1 MTSRDCFY
9 CGKRVAAGKSCSVL
23 FLDGRGYP
31 PSDTEIIQYAQ
42 LCDTSDPTIKH
53 DAGHAA
59 LRRGISD
66 IACNSFACYRLLKDV
81 NNYVTINV
89 RVTRSIGEA
98 STSTP
103 ILPAHRKVPSAAEKA
118 AALEEPAR
126 FYPLGPRG
134 GISHR
139 EVTLIHNSALEPTEL
154 HSLGA
159 APQQEEQSSPPSSRP
174 WTPSPHTTD
183 VDVEALMSCDD
194 PSAQLLETVLSG
206 TGRRKELS
214 KYRPT
219 STLSAAQAQ
228 NRAVHLGSELHST
241 VKELD
246 RVRFQYDKASAERKV
261 LKQDAGRAELLHTE
275 LERELARSKQELSI
289 ASSRLEIFEQAAAVL
304 ADAGLGDIP
313 ERFAA
318 GVLSS
323 AIDTSSVF
331 ARFLDDQMQNVFHST
346 SYTHRFKDDV
356 KTWLAAALAQPSTA
370 RAFETLAGNPKR
382 RSQMGLMLPTAR
394 TLRDLYKTESAASA
408 SGKDFMGFVIPEQ
421 VKAFLKYM
429 REVRRIE
436 WITAEFYAVRAA
448 RDALLEEADPEL
460 LGQRVAHDVT
470 ELALSVVYGQQ
481 HVQDVPLNVKDM
493 EDEIDAA
500 SEEIVTSLCIALSM
514 LGPTS
519 RPLLPVTGELDAET
533 CMELTEAANAANVP
547 SIAVLAAAKALRRA
561 KPSVSP
567 TVLSA
572 LGFDETDID
581 PMLYISKDG
590 KYTFGGD
597 VNLSVINEDDP
608 APLQLQ
614 FRKLMQS
621 LDDTIC
627 SGKDGKGGLQAA
639 IDELAAGVGQL
650 RDAVRAAEAE
660 RDARAA
666 TYRRRNDKIA
676 NGTTVKKRAARKRK
690 PAAGVA
696 ADAGGDASGTAVAV
710 ADANNELETDEGD
723 ALRDQQGMAAI
734 EGQET
739 RAAAELLK
747 RRLVTRIFE
756 DASEETGFVAEV
768 LPEDSDYPNQIW
780 FKIEYIGT
788 DVQNFDEL
796 PWRHYD
802 DQSGEIYL
810 RDILVPMSAYASED
824 LLTRLAQ
831 PALLAEARARG
842 LRGGKTTKP
851 ELARKLF
858 SKFQELKAAA
868 AVCDRIDVAV
878 LNGDLTVAQAQDL
891 RDAIIEDQQAE
902 QLGAGQA
909 AAGTGEADDVIMQ
922 EADPGAP
929 GPSPEEAENANMQ
942 SDLEAVFK
950 SKQVTELVAK
960 QAVIDA
966 AIRRL
971 RTVTEFLVDARNAG
985 YYVDA
990 LVLDEQRG
998 EDDPGDSDSDALGLY
1013 IANRAI
1019 EAGLRGG
1026 WPQPVVSADT
1036 LIGLATRARI
1046 LIAEVFEGRRKPA
1059 NKILGFMLKDLKHL
1073 VSVHIATFAVDSKMT
1088 SATLD
1093 ALVEYVL
1100 TELASISNGEINNV
1114 LETCDGAQTNLIRE
1128 CRASKRTSPHHV
1140 MPGSAVPSPVDND
1153 LNPPNSLREASI
1165 ETNDAVERWKRSTE
1179 VALHE
1184 QFERSNDPQL
1194 IKSGNNKGARSSA
1207 TKPFI
1212 RAMKLKVAEAWTSVA
1227 LPTPPGRFPNLFG
1240 WLQCRPA
1247 VSGSTAVQGAG
1258 EGRGGKGGGEGESDD
1273 SYMKPTTNTQNTTA
1287 EAASA
1292 EAWRSRVLAKERA
1305 GARDPTAAALRGSSF
1320 VNLDDIQDPS
1330 MRRLFNNMAKLR
1342 PAKEPRPVQAKAA
1355 QRRSAAAAATAAAG
1369 LGPLLPPVSSSD
1381 VLLEPMPVMPT
1392 KALRGETLAWSVLAS
1407 NCCSSSM
1414 DVDTAEP
1421 ATAPL
1426 APFKSVTLKL
1436 NGCPPQTHVPPVVMT
1451 TCAQQLLAEDLWDA
1465 VDDPAVS
1472 VADMLAE
1479 LRLALHDRVRWEL
1492 GKWHCI
1498 DLTNSVLVRKGYWL
1512 YQCPPHKYKRIGHG
1526 IKAMIEQGEKTGSEL
1541 PEAANQFSS
1550 ARLLRV
1556 VRELARDAQTGDEQK
1571 RWAAIDSVLTGG
1583 SDMHSQSAHV
1593 FLLICPQL
1601 LEELDKRPECMP
1613 EHTVLYALGMAWL
1626 AWDMKHLTDLE
1637 RTRRIELVEA
1647 LLVYNL
1653 GGEQLFMP
1661 FKEESTKQG
1670 TLRGVLSLHMGLWS
1684 MQNMLALLQNAAA
1697 RRQFREQFPLEI
1709 FVERVASN
1717 NDIETYWSLIA
1728 GQIGYKPRL
1737 MELQKIAAKNDFLMR
1752 TLFDPTRRF
1761 YMRLSKKKMYDPV
1774 EYFTPS
1780 ALLEWN
1786 DGCALDMMSPECQQ
1800 YLRGVALR
1808 AIASSRGSVS
1818 TVRSQNTVRSND
1830 RRNAF
1835 RNISGPDIS

>member
-1 MTSRDCFY
+1 M
-9 CGKRVAAGKSCSVL
+9 
-23 FLDGRGYP
+23 
-31 PSDTEIIQYAQ
+31 
-42 LCDTSDPTIKH
+42 
-53 DAGHAA
+53 
-59 LRRGISD
+59 
-66 IACNSFACYRLLKDV
+66 
-81 NNYVTINV
+81 
-89 RVTRSIGEA
+89 A
-98 STSTP
+98 S
-103 ILPAHRKVPSAAEKA
+103 
-118 AALEEPAR
+118 
-126 FYPLGPRG
+126 
-134 GISHR
+134 
-139 EVTLIHNSALEPTEL
+139 
-154 HSLGA
+154 
-159 APQQEEQSSPPSSRP
+159 
-174 WTPSPHTTD
+174 
-183 VDVEALMSCDD
+183 
-194 PSAQLLETVLSG
+194 
-206 TGRRKELS
+206 
-214 KYRPT
+214 
-219 STLSAAQAQ
+219 
-228 NRAVHLGSELHST
+228 
-241 VKELD
+241 
-246 RVRFQYDKASAERKV
+246 
-261 LKQDAGRAELLHTE
+261 
-275 LERELARSKQELSI
+275 
-289 ASSRLEIFEQAAAVL
+289 
-304 ADAGLGDIP
+304 
-313 ERFAA
+313 
-318 GVLSS
+318 
-323 AIDTSSVF
+323 
-331 ARFLDDQMQNVFHST
+331 
-346 SYTHRFKDDV
+346 
-356 KTWLAAALAQPSTA
+356 
-370 RAFETLAGNPKR
+370 
-382 RSQMGLMLPTAR
+382 
-394 TLRDLYKTESAASA
+394 
-408 SGKDFMGFVIPEQ
+408 
-421 VKAFLKYM
+421 
-429 REVRRIE
+429 
-436 WITAEFYAVRAA
+436 
-448 RDALLEEADPEL
+448 
-460 LGQRVAHDVT
+460 
-470 ELALSVVYGQQ
+470 
-481 HVQDVPLNVKDM
+481 
-493 EDEIDAA
+493 
-500 SEEIVTSLCIALSM
+500 
-514 LGPTS
+514 
-519 RPLLPVTGELDAET
+519 
-533 CMELTEAANAANVP
+533 
-547 SIAVLAAAKALRRA
+547 
-561 KPSVSP
+561 
-567 TVLSA
+567 
-572 LGFDETDID
+572 
-581 PMLYISKDG
+581 
-590 KYTFGGD
+590 
-597 VNLSVINEDDP
+597 
-608 APLQLQ
+608 
-614 FRKLMQS
+614 
-621 LDDTIC
+621 
-627 SGKDGKGGLQAA
+627 
-639 IDELAAGVGQL
+639 
-650 RDAVRAAEAE
+650 
-660 RDARAA
+660 
-666 TYRRRNDKIA
+666 
-676 NGTTVKKRAARKRK
+676 
-690 PAAGVA
+690 
-696 ADAGGDASGTAVAV
+696 
-710 ADANNELETDEGD
+710 
-723 ALRDQQGMAAI
+723 I

-747 RRLVTRIFE
+747 RRLVSRIFE
-756 DASEETGFVAEV
+756 DASEETGFVAEL
-768 LPEDSDYPNQIW
+768 LPEDNDYPGQLW

-802 DQSGEIYL
+802 AQSGEIYL

-824 LLTRLAQ
+824 LLTRLGQ

-851 ELARKLF
+851 ELARKLI

-909 AAGTGEADDVIMQ
+909 AATTGEADDVVMQ
-922 EADPGAP
+922 DADPGAP
-929 GPSPEEAENANMQ
+929 GPSPEECENANMQ
-942 SDLEAVFK
+942 SDLGAVFK

-966 AIRRL
+966 AVRRL
-971 RTVTEFLVDARNAG
+971 RTVTEFLIDARNAG

-990 LVLDEQRG
+990 LMLDEQRG
-998 EDDPGDSDSDALGLY
+998 EGDPGDSDSDALGMY
-1013 IANRAI
+1013 IAHRAI

-1026 WPQPVVSADT
+1026 WPQPTVSADT

-1100 TELASISNGEINNV
+1100 HELASISEGEINNV

-1140 MPGSAVPSPVDND
+1140 MPGSAVPSPVDNE

-1165 ETNDAVERWKRSTE
+1165 ETNDAVERWRRETE

-1184 QFERSNDPQL
+1184 KFERSNDPQL
-1194 IKSGNNKGARSSA
+1194 VKSGSSKGARSSA

-1227 LPTPPGRFPNLFG
+1227 LPMPPGRFPNLFG

-1247 VSGSTAVQGAG
+1247 VSRSTAIQGAG
-1258 EGRGGKGGGEGESDD
+1258 EARGGKGGGGEGESDADD
-1273 SYMKPTTNTQNTTA
+1273 SYTKPTTDTQDT
-1287 EAASA
+1287 SA
-1292 EAWRSRVLAKERA
+1292 EAVAAAAWRLRVLAKEQA

-1320 VNLDDIQDPS
+1320 VSLDDVQDPS
-1330 MRRLFNNMAKLR
+1330 MRSLFTNMAKLR
-1342 PAKEPRPVQAKAA
+1342 PAKEPRPVQVKAA
-1355 QRRSAAAAATAAAG
+1355 QRRSAKPG
-1369 LGPLLPPVSSSD
+1369 GSSVSSSD

-1407 NCCSSSM
+1407 KCCSSSM

-1421 ATAPL
+1421 DTAPL

-1436 NGCPPQTHVPPVVMT
+1436 HGCPPRTHVPPVIMT
-1451 TCAQQLLAEDLWDA
+1451 TAAQQLLADDLWDA

-1492 GKWHCI
+1492 GKWHGI

-1541 PEAANQFSS
+1541 PEAANQFSP

-1556 VRELARDAQTGDEQK
+1556 VRELAKDAQTGDEQK

-1601 LEELDKRPECMP
+1601 LEELKKRPECMP
-1613 EHTVLYALGMAWL
+1613 EHTVLYSLGMAWL

-1697 RRQFREQFPLEI
+1697 RRQFREQFPLES

>member
-31 PSDTEIIQYAQ
+31 PTDSEIILYAQ
-42 LCDTSDPTIKH
+42 LCDTTRQH
-53 DAGHAA
+53 DEGHAA
-59 LRRGISD
+59 LLRGVSE
-66 IACNSFACYRLLKDV
+66 IACNSYQCYRLLKDV
-81 NNYVTINV
+81 NNYVVSNV
-89 RVTRSIGEA
+89 RVTRSVGEA
-98 STSTP
+98 SSSTP
-103 ILPAHRKVPSAAEKA
+103 ILPAHRKVLTAAEKA
-118 AALEEPAR
+118 AAALEEAAA
-126 FYPLGPRG
+126 YPLGTRG
-134 GISHR
+134 GISSR
-139 EVTLIHNSALEPTEL
+139 EVTLIHKSALEPAEL

-159 APQQEEQSSPPSSRP
+159 APQQSSPEEQSSPPSSRP

-183 VDVEALMSCDD
+183 VDVEALMSGDD
-194 PSAQLLETVLSG
+194 PGAQLLETVLSG
-206 TGRRKELS
+206 TGKRKELS

-228 NRAVHLGSELHST
+228 HRAAHLGSELHSSD
-241 VKELD
+241 KELL
-246 RVRFQYDKASAERKV
+246 RVRLQYEKASAERKL
-261 LKQDAGRAELLHTE
+261 LKEDAGRAELLLTD
-275 LERELARSKQELSI
+275 LDRELARTKQELST
-289 ASSRLEIFEQAAAVL
+289 ASSRLEIFEQAAAAL

-346 SYTHRFKDDV
+346 PYTHRFKDDV

-394 TLRDLYKTESAASA
+394 TLRDLYKTESAAGA

-429 REVRRIE
+429 REVRRSE

-460 LGQRVAHDVT
+460 LGQRVAHDAT
-470 ELALSVVYGQQ
+470 ELALSVADGKQL
-481 HVQDVPLNVKDM
+481 VQDVPLKVKDM

-519 RPLLPVTGELDAET
+519 RPLLPVTGDLDAET
-533 CMELTEAANAANVP
+533 CMELTEAAKAAHVP
-547 SIAVLAAAKALRRA
+547 SIAVLAAAKALRHA

-581 PMLYISKDG
+581 PMLYLSKDG

-608 APLQLQ
+608 APLQSQ
-614 FRKLMQS
+614 FQKLMQS

-650 RDAVRAAEAE
+650 RDAVHAAQAE

-690 PAAGVA
+690 PAAVVA
-696 ADAGGDASGTAVAV
+696 ADADGDATGTAVAV
-710 ADANNELETDEGD
+710 ADANDELETDEGD
-723 ALRDQQGMAAI
+723 ALRDQHGMASI

-747 RRLVTRIFE
+747 RRLVSRIFE
-756 DASEETGFVAEV
+756 DASEETGFVAEL
-768 LPEDSDYPNQIW
+768 LPEDNDYPGQLW

-802 DQSGEIYL
+802 AQSGEIYDLL

-824 LLTRLAQ
+824 LLTRLGQ

-851 ELARKLF
+851 ELARKLI

-909 AAGTGEADDVIMQ
+909 TATTGEADDVVMQ
-922 EADPGAP
+922 DADPGAP
-929 GPSPEEAENANMQ
+929 GPSPEECENTNMQ

-966 AIRRL
+966 AVRRL

-990 LVLDEQRG
+990 LMLDEQRG
-998 EDDPGDSDSDALGLY
+998 EGDPGDSDSDALGMY
-1013 IANRAI
+1013 IAHRAI

-1026 WPQPVVSADT
+1026 WPQPTVSADT

-1100 TELASISNGEINNV
+1100 HEMASISEGEINNV

-1140 MPGSAVPSPVDND
+1140 MPGSAVPSPVDNE

-1165 ETNDAVERWKRSTE
+1165 ETNDAVERWRRETE

-1184 QFERSNDPQL
+1184 KFERSNDPQL
-1194 IKSGNNKGARSSA
+1194 VKSGSSKGARSSA

-1227 LPTPPGRFPNLFG
+1227 LPIPPGRFPNLFG

-1247 VSGSTAVQGAG
+1247 VSGSTAIQGAAG
-1258 EGRGGKGGGEGESDD
+1258 EGRGGKGGCGEGESDADD
-1273 SYMKPTTNTQNTTA
+1273 SYTKPTTNTQDSSA
-1287 EAASA
+1287 EAAA
-1292 EAWRSRVLAKERA
+1292 AAAWRLRVLAKEQA

-1320 VNLDDIQDPS
+1320 VSLDDVQDPS
-1330 MRRLFNNMAKLR
+1330 MRSLFTNMAKLR

-1355 QRRSAAAAATAAAG
+1355 QRRSAKPG
-1369 LGPLLPPVSSSD
+1369 GSSVSSSD

-1421 ATAPL
+1421 DTAPL

-1436 NGCPPQTHVPPVVMT
+1436 HGCPPRTHVPPVIMT
-1451 TCAQQLLAEDLWDA
+1451 TAAQQLLADDLWDA

-1492 GKWHCI
+1492 GKWHGI

-1541 PEAANQFSS
+1541 PEAANQFSP

-1556 VRELARDAQTGDEQK
+1556 VRELAKDAQTGDEQK

-1601 LEELDKRPECMP
+1601 LEELKKRPECMP
-1613 EHTVLYALGMAWL
+1613 EHTVLYSLGMAWL

-1661 FKEESTKQG
+1661 FKEESTKHG

-1697 RRQFREQFPLEI
+1697 RRQFREQFPLES